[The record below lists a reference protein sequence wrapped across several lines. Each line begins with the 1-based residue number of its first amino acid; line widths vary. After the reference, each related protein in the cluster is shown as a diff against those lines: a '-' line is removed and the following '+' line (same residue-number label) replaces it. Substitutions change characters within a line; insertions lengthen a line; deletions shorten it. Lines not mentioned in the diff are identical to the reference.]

1 MLMPLP
7 FRDEHDGYI
16 FNYLRTGDQKIIGIG
31 REVVG
36 QRKDDSTFPMNL
48 AVSEVSLGERRLFT
62 GIVQDITTRRGLE
75 RDVAEISTREQ
86 QRIGQDLHDGLGQ
99 ELTGIAFLAGTL

>member
-1 MLMPLP
+1 MPSP

-16 FNYLRTGDQKIIGIG
+16 FTYLRTGDQKIIGIG
-31 REVVG
+31 REAVS

-48 AVSEVSLGERRLFT
+48 AVSEVSLGERRRFA
-62 GIVQDITTRRGLE
+62 GVVQDITTRRGLE
-75 RDVAEISTREQ
+75 PDVAEISTREQ
-86 QRIGQDLHDGLGQ
+86 QRIGQELHDSLGQ